1 MTGRPT
7 LFLDRDGVLTVEN
20 SYITRPED
28 LRLEAG
34 AAEAV
39 RTLNAAGVLA
49 VVVSNQSGVARGLM
63 TEQDMADVHARLEG
77 LLGDAGARLDA
88 AYYCPNHLE
97 GTVERFSRDASCRKP
112 QTGMIDAA
120 VRDLGVDLSR
130 SAMVGDQLTDVEL
143 AERVGIPCVL
153 VETGKGA
160 VSFDDARA
168 AGLPVGEL
176 VPGVL
181 DAARWIIA
189 RLELRQP

>member
-1 MTGRPT
+1 MTGRPA
-7 LFLDRDGVLTVEN
+7 LFLDRDGVLTVED
-20 SYITRPED
+20 SYIARPEN

-39 RTLNAAGVLA
+39 RTLNAAHVLA

-63 TEQDMADVHARLEG
+63 TEQDMADVHARLEH
-77 LLGDAGARLDA
+77 LLTEDGARLDA

-97 GTVERFSRDASCRKP
+97 GSVERFSREASCRKP

-120 VRDLGVDLSR
+120 VRDLGIDLSA

-153 VETGKGA
+153 VETGKGV
-160 VSFDDARA
+160 VSFEQARA
-168 AGLPVGEL
+168 GGLPVAEL

-181 DAARWIIA
+181 DAARWIVA
-189 RLELRQP
+189 RLETRSS

>member
-20 SYITRPED
+20 SYVTRPED
-28 LRLEAG
+28 LQLEAG
-34 AAEAV
+34 AGEAV
-39 RTLNAAGVLA
+39 RALNAAGVLA

-63 TEQDMADVHARLEG
+63 TEQDMADVHARLEQ
-77 LLGDAGARLDA
+77 LLGEAGAKLDG

-97 GTVERFSRDASCRKP
+97 GTVERFSRDDSCRKP

-120 VRDLGVDLSR
+120 VRDLGIDLSR

-143 AERVGIPCVL
+143 AERAGIPCVL
-153 VETGKGA
+153 VETGKGSI
-160 VSFDDARA
+160 SFEQARA
-168 AGLPVGEL
+168 TGLPVAAL

-181 DAARWIIA
+181 DAARWMVA
-189 RLELRQP
+189 RLKSRQP

>member
-1 MTGRPT
+1 MTGRPA

-28 LRLEAG
+28 LRLETG

-39 RTLNAAGVLA
+39 RILNAAGVLA
-49 VVVSNQSGVARGLM
+49 VLVSNQSGVARGLM
-63 TEQDMADVHARLEG
+63 TEQDMADVHARLEQ

-120 VRDLGVDLSR
+120 VRDLHLDLSR

-143 AERVGIPCVL
+143 AERAGIPCVL
-153 VETGKGA
+153 VETGKG
-160 VSFDDARA
+160 VISFDEAKA
-168 AGLPVGEL
+168 AGVPVVGI
-176 VPGVL
+176 VAGVL
-181 DAARWIIA
+181 DAAHWMVA
-189 RLELRQP
+189 RLEQRK

>member
-1 MTGRPT
+1 MTGRPA

-28 LRLEAG
+28 LKLAVG

-39 RTLNAAGVLA
+39 RALNAAGVFA
-49 VVVSNQSGVARGLM
+49 VVVSNQSGVARGFM
-63 TEQDMADVHARLEG
+63 TEQDMADVHARLEQ
-77 LLGDAGARLDA
+77 LLGDDGARLDA

-143 AERVGIPCVL
+143 AERAGIPCVL

-160 VSFDDARA
+160 TSFEEARA
-168 AGLPVGEL
+168 AGLPVAEF

-181 DAARWIIA
+181 DAARWMVA
-189 RLELRQP
+189 RLEQREP

>member
-1 MTGRPT
+1 MRGRPA

-20 SYITRPED
+20 SYITRPEG
-28 LRLEAG
+28 LRLETG

-63 TEQDMADVHARLEG
+63 SEQDMADVHARLEQ
-77 LLGDAGARLDA
+77 LLSEDGATLDA

-120 VRDLGVDLSR
+120 VRDLGIDLSA
-130 SAMVGDQLTDVEL
+130 SAMVGDQLTDAEL
-143 AERVGIPCVL
+143 AERAGIPCVL
-153 VETGKGA
+153 VETGKGQSSYKEA
-160 VSFDDARA
+160 QAS
-168 AGLPVGEL
+168 GLPVAVL

-181 DAARWIIA
+181 DAARWMVD
-189 RLELRQP
+189 RLESREP